1 MKKGFWQL
9 FISAFN
15 LECAQDL
22 WTSFKRNMLRLF
34 RKELEED
41 YPTGD
46 ESQSGT
52 TIVEHNKLLIWH
64 SAWYSSFHLS
74 EEK

>member
-1 MKKGFWQL
+1 MFSISYLQL
-9 FISAFN
+9 FILIFN

-34 RKELEED
+34 RKDLEED

-46 ESQSGT
+46 ESHSGT
-52 TIVEHNKLLIWH
+52 PVVEDHDLT
-64 SAWYSSFHLS
+64 
-74 EEK
+74 